1 MTAAQEHVL
10 KAKGDETAG
19 FSCYR
24 VLFCNIISDVLNHT
38 HITMTQQRIRHKQT
52 EMEKIDIFFLYVVDS
67 RFLNQNHKLLL
78 TRI

>member
-19 FSCYR
+19 FSCYG

-38 HITMTQQRIRHKQT
+38 HITMTQQRI
-52 EMEKIDIFFLYVVDS
+52 
-67 RFLNQNHKLLL
+67 
-78 TRI
+78 